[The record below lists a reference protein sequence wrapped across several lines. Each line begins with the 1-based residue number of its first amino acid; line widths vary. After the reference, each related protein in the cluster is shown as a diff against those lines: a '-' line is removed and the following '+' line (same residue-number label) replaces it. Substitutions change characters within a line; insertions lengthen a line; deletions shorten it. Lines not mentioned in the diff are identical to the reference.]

1 MSTKARTL
9 VSSRGSL
16 ALVVGAA
23 LAVLAALYARG
34 IRVDAGVL
42 GVLPDDVPA
51 VTAWRDALTRFD
63 ALDVLLVGL
72 EEPGESLSVDGLRQ
86 VDAVTRGL
94 EARKEDGV
102 LAVRSV
108 TNVTTLREGE
118 GGEVDS
124 GPLVASLP
132 EGPAALDSLKQRV
145 LANAQVL
152 GALVSRD
159 LRGYAVVVRVDG
171 RKDPLAVAAAVERV
185 VERER
190 GPLKAYYHGAPFF
203 AAVPGKHIL
212 ARLPAIAPASLVL
225 LFGVLLLGTRR
236 AVPAGCAVFA
246 VVAAAVSLVF
256 GVALLRAASGSLSP
270 ASAPLALGWFA
281 LAGAI
286 FAAIFERVSPLSPLP
301 SKGQARRWSTRA
313 RATACV
319 AVILLGGVVASRARV
334 LSSPGE
340 LFSREDEAGAALTFF
355 DERFGGA
362 DFLQVDFAGDLTNP
376 AVAARLMRLSDLLEG
391 TDGLSDVRS
400 VAQVLAFVNHG
411 FGDTFR
417 TPSTRA
423 ALANLW
429 FFLEGNGDVRSLV
442 TAARDEAM
450 IQIRLR
456 SRRGREIGAT
466 TDDVRTAIERSTA
479 QDAAATALRL
489 EAIARAAGVQLP
501 QTLLRDVTAA
511 ATQAPS
517 PAEEAEIAAQVASR
531 LRQILASPDSP
542 YQPSEEEWAELSA
555 ALVGDASGLRARLS
569 AVASSMKSLHAQG
582 MDDKLVDMLVE
593 RAGDARVAVRSH
605 ILAARLLS
613 ANAPALHE
621 GGLALRV
628 EGALADV
635 IDPQAD
641 GGKATVTILG
651 FPVLAGVVS
660 SRALAHIW
668 RALAVVLA
676 LGCALVPFLGIAAGV
691 RRLLA
696 AATAV
701 AVTFLI
707 CRGAGVEI
715 DVGSASVYVLP
726 AVLGIFA
733 PTSRRGARW
742 FLLAL
747 GAASTPL
754 LFTGALPVTRFAAA
768 AAVGLVSVALVGEWL
783 SDSTAP
789 GATT

>member
-1 MSTKARTL
+1 VSTKART
-9 VSSRGSL
+9 L

-23 LAVLAALYARG
+23 LALLAAPYARG
-34 IRVDAGVL
+34 IRVDAGVF
-42 GVLPDDVPA
+42 GALPDDVPA
-51 VTAWRDALTRFD
+51 VTAWRDALRRFD

-72 EEPGESLSVDGLRQ
+72 EEPGESLSVDGLRH

-94 EARKEDGV
+94 EARKEEGV

-108 TNVTTLREGE
+108 TNVATLREGE

-132 EGPAALDSLKQRV
+132 EGPAALDSLKQHV

-159 LRGYAVVVRVDG
+159 LRGYAVVVRIDP
-171 RKDPLAVAAAVERV
+171 RKDPLAVAAVVERT

-203 AAVPGKHIL
+203 AAVPAKHIL
-212 ARLPAIAPASLVL
+212 ARLPSIALASLVL
-225 LFGVLLLGTRR
+225 LFGILILGTRR
-236 AVPAGCAVFA
+236 AVPAGPAVFA
-246 VVAAAVSLVF
+246 VVAAGVSLVF
-256 GVALLRAASGSLSP
+256 GVALLRAAGGTLSP

-281 LAGAI
+281 LAGAL
-286 FAAIFERVSPLSPLP
+286 FAALFEPVSPP
-301 SKGQARRWSTRA
+301 SKGQTRRWPTRA
-313 RATACV
+313 RAAVCV
-319 AVILLGGVVASRARV
+319 AAIVVGGVIASRARV
-334 LSSPGE
+334 LCSPGE
-340 LFSREDEAGAALTFF
+340 LFSREDEAGAALAFF
-355 DERFGGA
+355 DERFRGA
-362 DFLQVDFAGDLTNP
+362 DFLQIDFAGDLTNP

-391 TDGLSDVRS
+391 IDGLSDVRS

-411 FGDTFR
+411 FGDTSR
-417 TPSTRA
+417 IPSKRA

-442 TAARDEAM
+442 TGTRDEAM
-450 IQIRLR
+450 IQIRLL
-456 SRRGREIGAT
+456 SRGGRNIGAI

-489 EAIARAAGVQLP
+489 EAIARAAEARLP
-501 QTLLRDVTAA
+501 PSLLADVTAA
-511 ATQAPS
+511 AARAPS
-517 PAEEAEIAAQVASR
+517 PSEEAQIEAQVASR

-542 YQPSEEEWAELSA
+542 YQPSEGEWGELRAALPGDVSGLRGRLSA
-555 ALVGDASGLRARLS
+555 A
-569 AVASSMKSLHAQG
+569 ASSMKELHAQR

-593 RAGDARVAVRSH
+593 REGDARIAVRSH
-605 ILAARLLS
+605 MLAARLLS
-613 ANAPALHE
+613 ANAPALQE
-621 GGLALRV
+621 GGLELRV
-628 EGALADV
+628 EGALADL

-641 GGKATVTILG
+641 GGKATVTIRG
-651 FPVLAGVVS
+651 FPVLAGIVS
-660 SRALAHIW
+660 SRALAHVW
-668 RALAVVLA
+668 LALSVIFA

-691 RRLLA
+691 RRLLT

-701 AVTFLI
+701 AVTFVA
-707 CRGAGVEI
+707 CRGAGVQI
-715 DVGSASVYVLP
+715 DVGSAGVYVVP

-747 GAASTPL
+747 GGALTPL
-754 LFTGALPVTRFAAA
+754 LFTGVLPVTRFAAA
-768 AAVGLVSVALVGEWL
+768 AAVGLVSVVLVGE
-783 SDSTAP
+783 
-789 GATT
+789 